1 MRPVQLT
8 VNGRMIF
15 ESVEPR
21 MHLADFLRERI
32 NLTGTHL
39 RCEQGA
45 CGACTLLIDGQ
56 PARSCII
63 FAVLCDGAAI
73 TTIEGLENDP
83 IIAALRRAFSEEHGL
98 QCGYCTPGML
108 MTARDII
115 TRLPDADEKRIRLE
129 LSGNLCRCTGYVGIV
144 RAVSRVLVERRNGE
158 LTAVFDHEAPLGPV
172 GARSAEPGTAQSVV
186 TPAAATARVQPV
198 ASSREAILGLGGP
211 PADKSVEGKMTVKL
225 GPVPTSF
232 TQQARIVRN
241 EARKRGVTTGSGRNQ
256 SGGSRAA
263 GEVEYALASPGSGGG
278 TQVSLM
284 MRALVA
290 PLRAGALFR
299 QVLMAPLKATFARI
313 LGSPKL

>member
-8 VNGRMIF
+8 VNGRAIF

-21 MHLADFLRERI
+21 THLADFLRERI

-56 PARSCII
+56 PVRSCII
-63 FAVLCDGAAI
+63 FAVLCDGATI

-108 MTARDII
+108 VTARDIVM
-115 TRLPDADEKRIRLE
+115 RLPDADQARIRLE

-158 LTAVFDHEAPLGPV
+158 LKAVFDQEAPLGPV
-172 GARSAEPGTAQSVV
+172 GARSAKPRTAQSVV
-186 TPAAATARVQPV
+186 TPTTAAPDRDLV
-198 ASSREAILGLGGP
+198 P
-211 PADKSVEGKMTVKL
+211 P
-225 GPVPTSF
+225 
-232 TQQARIVRN
+232 
-241 EARKRGVTTGSGRNQ
+241 
-256 SGGSRAA
+256 
-263 GEVEYALASPGSGGG
+263 SPHWP
-278 TQVSLM
+278 
-284 MRALVA
+284 A
-290 PLRAGALFR
+290 
-299 QVLMAPLKATFARI
+299 
-313 LGSPKL
+313 